1 VRLLEI
7 QSSPRGESSDS
18 ITLTKSFI
26 EACKSDNNSI
36 VVDTLNVWHE
46 SLPEFDY
53 EAIGAKYKA
62 VKHETMTEAES
73 NVWERIQLLIRR
85 FPNTDRIVLGTP
97 MWNFG
102 LPYKLKQLIDLVA
115 QRNYL
120 FTYDGKQYG
129 PLLQV
134 KKAIVVYT
142 RGSRFL
148 EGTPISP
155 SRFDYQAP
163 YLNFWLQLV
172 GVRDLRSVI
181 VDNAWNRDRQESEV
195 SLANGKA
202 TLEQLVG
209 WFLTSGRVAAMESQ
223 GRMTGNTEVGCAPR
237 IRTCKRHKGEFAVG
251 CTRAICNH
259 RGESSTV
266 SSQNSD

>member
-1 VRLLEI
+1 VPHVRSLNSSESARNPVTRREQVKLLEI

-18 ITLTKSFI
+18 ISLTQSFI
-26 EACKSDNNSI
+26 EACKSDNGSI

-46 SLPEFDY
+46 QLPEFDS

-73 NVWERIQLLIRR
+73 KVWERIQLLIQR
-85 FPNTDRIVLGTP
+85 FQNADRIVIGTP
-97 MWNFG
+97 MWNFS

-129 PLLQV
+129 PLLNV
-134 KKAIVVYT
+134 EKAIVVYT
-142 RGSRFL
+142 RGSRYL
-148 EGTPISP
+148 EGTPIPP
-155 SRFDYQAP
+155 SFDHQAP

-181 VDNAWNRDRQESEV
+181 VDNTWNQDRQESKV
-195 SLANGKA
+195 SLAKGKA
-202 TLEQLVG
+202 TLERLVD
-209 WFLTSGRVAAMESQ
+209 WFL
-223 GRMTGNTEVGCAPR
+223 N
-237 IRTCKRHKGEFAVG
+237 
-251 CTRAICNH
+251 
-259 RGESSTV
+259 
-266 SSQNSD
+266 

>member
-1 VRLLEI
+1 MKLLEI

-18 ITLTKSFI
+18 ITLTKSFV
-26 EACKSDNNSI
+26 EACKSDNTSI

-73 NVWERIQLLIRR
+73 NVWKRIQSLIQR
-85 FPNTDRIVLGTP
+85 FQNADRIVLGTP

-115 QRNYL
+115 QRDYL
-120 FTYDGKQYG
+120 FSYDGKQYG
-129 PLLQV
+129 PLLKV
-134 KKAIVVYT
+134 EKAIVVYT

-148 EGTPISP
+148 EGTPIPP
-155 SRFDYQAP
+155 SRFDHQAT
-163 YLNFWLQLV
+163 YLDFWLQLV

-195 SLANGKA
+195 SLAKGKA
-202 TLEQLVG
+202 TLEQLVE
-209 WFLTSGRVAAMESQ
+209 WFL
-223 GRMTGNTEVGCAPR
+223 N
-237 IRTCKRHKGEFAVG
+237 
-251 CTRAICNH
+251 
-259 RGESSTV
+259 
-266 SSQNSD
+266 

>member
-1 VRLLEI
+1 VKLLEI

-26 EACKSDNNSI
+26 EACKSDNDSI

-46 SLPEFDY
+46 RLPEFDY

-73 NVWERIQLLIRR
+73 NVWERIQSLIQR
-85 FPNTDRIVLGTP
+85 FKNADRIVLGTP

-129 PLLQV
+129 PLLKV
-134 KKAIVVYT
+134 EKAIVVYT

-148 EGTPISP
+148 EGTPIPP
-155 SRFDYQAP
+155 SRFDHQAT
-163 YLNFWLQLV
+163 YLKLL
-172 GVRDLRSVI
+172 
-181 VDNAWNRDRQESEV
+181 
-195 SLANGKA
+195 
-202 TLEQLVG
+202 
-209 WFLTSGRVAAMESQ
+209 VAACRCSRSSERDCRQRMESRSSGIRSEPGEGQ
-223 GRMTGNTEVGCAPR
+223 SDSRTTG
-237 IRTCKRHKGEFAVG
+237 
-251 CTRAICNH
+251 
-259 RGESSTV
+259 
-266 SSQNSD
+266 

>member
-1 VRLLEI
+1 VKLLEI

-18 ITLTKSFI
+18 INLTKSFI
-26 EACKSDNNSI
+26 EACQSDNDSI

-46 SLPEFDY
+46 RLPEFDY

-73 NVWERIQLLIRR
+73 NVWERIQSLIER
-85 FPNTDRIVLGTP
+85 FQNADRIVLGTP

-129 PLLQV
+129 PLLNV
-134 KKAIVVYT
+134 EKAIVVYT

-148 EGTPISP
+148 EGYSYT
-155 SRFDYQAP
+155 A
-163 YLNFWLQLV
+163 
-172 GVRDLRSVI
+172 
-181 VDNAWNRDRQESEV
+181 
-195 SLANGKA
+195 LAIRLPGN
-202 TLEQLVG
+202 L
-209 WFLTSGRVAAMESQ
+209 SGLLVAACRCS
-223 GRMTGNTEVGCAPR
+223 R
-237 IRTCKRHKGEFAVG
+237 
-251 CTRAICNH
+251 
-259 RGESSTV
+259 SSER
-266 SSQNSD
+266 DC

>member
-1 VRLLEI
+1 VKLLEI

-18 ITLTKSFI
+18 INLTKSFI
-26 EACKSDNNSI
+26 EACQSDNDSI

-46 SLPEFDY
+46 RLPEFDY

-73 NVWERIQLLIRR
+73 NVWERIQSLIER
-85 FPNTDRIVLGTP
+85 FQNAGRIVLGTP

-129 PLLQV
+129 PLLNV
-134 KKAIVVYT
+134 EKAIVVYT

-148 EGTPISP
+148 EGTPIPP
-155 SRFDYQAP
+155 SRFDYQAT
-163 YLNFWLQLV
+163 YLDFWLQLV

-195 SLANGKA
+195 SLAKGKA
-202 TLEQLVG
+202 TLERLVE
-209 WFLTSGRVAAMESQ
+209 WFL
-223 GRMTGNTEVGCAPR
+223 N
-237 IRTCKRHKGEFAVG
+237 
-251 CTRAICNH
+251 
-259 RGESSTV
+259 
-266 SSQNSD
+266 